1 MLHYHY
7 FSQVMLTGNLK
18 LTMQRQIITVEL
30 DLCNNAMMKYN
41 NLRCVRDT
49 SGGENNWVE
58 WPRASVVGY
67 GDRQGKTKWG
77 RKECY
82 ATKEYES
89 ANGIRKR
96 AM

>member
-1 MLHYHY
+1 
-7 FSQVMLTGNLK
+7 
-18 LTMQRQIITVEL
+18 MQRHLITVEL

-49 SGGENNWVE
+49 SGGENNGVE
-58 WPRASVVGY
+58 WPRASVAGY

-77 RKECY
+77 RRESY

-96 AM
+96 AMK